1 MRVTDRRSENHEP
14 VSVATAAPALATHTT
29 AAAAPNVERRTSLR
43 HATSV
48 SIEVSVPHEH
58 RARPHVL
65 RNLSAGGLSYTATR
79 PVKPGTIVSIRFRV
93 SDPAVVLVGQITW
106 CELSEH
112 GYEVGVR
119 FLGGMDAARTRVLD
133 ELSEHTT
140 ERRAARADA
149 RRRLRAERI
158 TAAWAIRHAS
168 AQPSATAQH

>member
-1 MRVTDRRSENHEP
+1 MRVTDRRSEGRDAQAEP
-14 VSVATAAPALATHTT
+14 
-29 AAAAPNVERRTSLR
+29 AAAAQAAARGAHAPVPSPERR
-43 HATSV
+43 ASV
-48 SIEVSVPHEH
+48 RQASTISIEVSVPHEH

-93 SDPAVVLVGQITW
+93 SDPAVVLVGQISW

-119 FLGGMDAARTRVLD
+119 FLGGLDAARARVLD
-133 ELSEHTT
+133 ELSELTA

-149 RRRLRAERI
+149 RRRLRTERI
-158 TAAWAIRHAS
+158 AAAWAIRHAS
-168 AQPSATAQH
+168 ALPGAAAQH